1 LAKSH
6 TTKGIVISVETNF
19 DGDMKDTVNVK
30 FIFSYTITLQNTLM
44 IDVQLISRK
53 WEIFD
58 SIGTKHTVEGEG
70 VIGLQPIIKPGEV
83 FTYSSWC
90 PLDSSMGRMKG
101 HYNMVNLESNEMF
114 QIEIPQFE
122 LFADWI
128 KN

>member
-1 LAKSH
+1 LANSH
-6 TTKGIVISVETNF
+6 TTKGITISVETHF
-19 DGDMKDTVNVK
+19 DGDMKDTINVK
-30 FIFSYTITLQNTLM
+30 YIFSYTITIHNQQNFE
-44 IDVQLISRK
+44 VQLLSRK

-90 PLDSSMGRMKG
+90 PLDSTMGRMNG
-101 HYNMVNLESNEMF
+101 HYQMLNLSTEETF
-114 QIEIPQFE
+114 QIDIPQFE